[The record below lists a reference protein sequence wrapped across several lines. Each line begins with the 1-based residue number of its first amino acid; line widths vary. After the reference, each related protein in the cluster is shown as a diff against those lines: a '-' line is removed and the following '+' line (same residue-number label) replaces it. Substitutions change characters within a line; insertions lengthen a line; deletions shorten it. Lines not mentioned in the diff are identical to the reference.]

1 VLSASV
7 AVYAVAAGE
16 QLTEIVAAVGA
27 AGCALIV
34 LALAFRRASVL
45 PFGIAGVGAAYALFL
60 ALRNGD
66 VDARAPAVAAVLFVA
81 TELGYWSLEASASRN
96 ERAALTRRVVA
107 LALAAFGTALVG
119 SLVLGL
125 TSGTGAGVA
134 LEAVGVAAAALT
146 AAAIALLAS
155 RASV

>member
-1 VLSASV
+1 MSV
-7 AVYAVAAGE
+7 AAYAVAAGDTLPE
-16 QLTEIVAAVGA
+16 LVATVGT
-27 AGCALIV
+27 AGCALV
-34 LALAFRRASVL
+34 LVSLVFRQPSAF

-60 ALRNGD
+60 SLRNGD

-81 TELGYWSLEASASRN
+81 TELGYWSLEGGVSRS
-96 ERAALTRRVVA
+96 ERAPFVRRAVG
-107 LALAAFGTALVG
+107 LALAALLTAFVG

-125 TSGTGAGVA
+125 TTGVGGGVA
-134 LEAVGVAAAALT
+134 LEAAGVAAAALT